1 MDGIQMKNNRIL
13 YYGNIAGYLD
23 AKRNTAVVDPMFRTD
38 EMESYLS
45 EQKGLS
51 VEWASGTYDRLASG
65 ALDTEGNPQVLKK
78 CRIHQLKPDA
88 DVMMKFIGYDEL
100 TERFGEP
107 DPENYEVV
115 YDGEV
120 GTNDLEALYEKFN
133 IDHPPGYKGHSLS
146 ISDVVELY
154 DASGSTFHYVD
165 RFGFREIAFQ
175 APEQEQQQGPQ
186 MSL

>member
-1 MDGIQMKNNRIL
+1 MDGIQMKNNSIL
-13 YYGNIAGYLD
+13 YYGNTAGYLD
-23 AKRNTAVVDPMFRTD
+23 AKRNTAVVDPMFRTG

-51 VEWASGTYDRLASG
+51 VEWASGTYDRLTSG
-65 ALDTEGNPQVLKK
+65 ISDTEGNPQVLKK

-120 GTNDLEALYEKFN
+120 STNDLEALYEKFN

-154 DASGSTFHYVD
+154 DVSGSTFHYVD
-165 RFGFREIAFQ
+165 RFGFKEIGFQ
-175 APEQEQQQGPQ
+175 QTGQEMCQGPA
-186 MSL
+186 MSP